1 MTDAFYLGEI
11 GFRLLSDTATVAAT
25 SNTRRVLVR
34 KVAEVLSRHLA
45 IASFELGSCS
55 DERAQSAMVSAVV
68 GEREREEATRRLNAE
83 LARIIREGSPVI
95 LNDVVTLPL
104 LNPET
109 TPGYARITFS
119 SPAGASVFTPPLAG
133 LFARILGV
141 AQSHCRLIERVAKMS
156 STAHHESRQLREELR
171 KHIEPGNIVAR
182 SESMRKVLESVNLV
196 ALHDTTVLL
205 RGESG
210 TGKEL
215 LARRIHQLSRRS
227 RQPFISVNCGALPET
242 LIESELFGHEKGAFT
257 GAVGRYRGRFER
269 ANNSTLFL
277 DEVAELPVSAQV
289 KLLRVL
295 QEGEFERLGGEETI
309 RVNVRVVTATN
320 RALEE
325 MTAAGAFRLDLFYRI
340 NVFPIV
346 IPPLR
351 DRPEDLPVLART
363 VLSETAKRL
372 GCRLPPIGSRAMETL
387 LAHTWPGNVRELAN
401 TLERALI
408 MSQGKE
414 LEMTDLPSP
423 PAPTVTSST
432 QLTETFAD
440 GARRTIQTALEAC
453 GGKIYGKHGAAARL
467 GIPPSTLQG
476 KMRRL
481 HLKRR

>member
-1 MTDAFYLGEI
+1 MAEPLYLGEI
-11 GFRLLSDTATVAAT
+11 GFRLLADTASVAAA

-34 KVAEVLSRHLA
+34 RISEVLSRYIPL
-45 IASFELGSCS
+45 ASFELGWCP
-55 DERAQSAMVSAVV
+55 DERAQSAAVSVV
-68 GEREREEATRRLNAE
+68 GGIREIEEARRDLSAD
-83 LARIIREGSPVI
+83 LTRIIREGRPVTQDNVI
-95 LNDVVTLPL
+95 TIPL
-104 LNPET
+104 LTGEAA
-109 TPGYARITFS
+109 PGYARITFT
-119 SPAGASVFTPPLAG
+119 SPTGESIFTPPLAG
-133 LFARILGV
+133 LFARILGF
-141 AQSHCRLIERVAKMS
+141 AQSHCLLIERVAKMS
-156 STAHHESRQLREELR
+156 SAAHQESRELR
-171 KHIEPGNIVAR
+171 DELRRHSEPGNIVAR
-182 SESMRKVLESVNLV
+182 SEAMRHVLESVDLV

-215 LARRIHQLSRRS
+215 LARRIHQLSKRS
-227 RQPFISVNCGALPET
+227 RQAFVSVNCGALPET

-269 ANNSTLFL
+269 ANNGTLFL

-295 QEGEFERLGGEETI
+295 QEGEFERLGGEETV

-320 RALEE
+320 RPLEAMME
-325 MTAAGAFRLDLFYRI
+325 SGAFRTDLFYRI
-340 NVFPIV
+340 HVFPIV

-363 VLSETAKRL
+363 ILSETAKRL
-372 GCRLPPIGSRAMETL
+372 DCRLPSISSTAIANLLSRS
-387 LAHTWPGNVRELAN
+387 WPGNVRELAN

-408 MSQGKE
+408 LSQGKE
-414 LEMTDLPSP
+414 LQIPHLPHDSA
-423 PAPTVTSST
+423 PAALSRGE
-432 QLTETFAD
+432 LAETFDD
-440 GARRTIQTALEAC
+440 GARRTIQRALEAC

-481 HLKRR
+481 NLNRR